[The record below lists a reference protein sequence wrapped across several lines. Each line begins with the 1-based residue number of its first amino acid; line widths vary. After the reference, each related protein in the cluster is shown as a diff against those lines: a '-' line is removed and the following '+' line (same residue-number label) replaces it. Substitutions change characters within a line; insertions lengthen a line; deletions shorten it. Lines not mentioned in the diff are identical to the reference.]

1 MLSTTGVHTVF
12 RPTPPPVRRLI
23 LSIFLVAVVAPALAG
38 CRSTQRDDKAVAA
51 PVGSLV
57 QSWKL
62 PLELSSQGD
71 SIRGLYL
78 REDVLFA
85 YSQNNRVVAIV
96 ADTGKILFGAD
107 VTPGSIPLKPP
118 ILMKDRYCF
127 PDGSTIECYDRKTG
141 KLLDSV
147 ETDRSIRSPGA
158 QSGNTIYVGL
168 DYPGGGR
175 LSAIDLTRKFD
186 RSRWQALTFGG
197 ISAKPAVFQN
207 VVYLGSEDGRVYAV
221 NESDRAP
228 VWPLERS
235 AFQTDG
241 KVIGDLYADETGLYV
256 ASTDAKLYCL
266 ELGTGKIKWQYFAA
280 APLEEG
286 AVVTDDSVYVM
297 VPRVGVAVLTKT
309 EGKYN
314 REARFVAKGTDRFLA
329 QDDKHVY
336 LKTTDNYVAAY
347 DKQTGELKFKSNRR
361 DLIALAVNTKDSTIY
376 GATRDGLVLCIKPVT
391 KPGTVGTLVAAPARD
406 DAAVASAR

>member
-1 MLSTTGVHTVF
+1 MF
-12 RPTPPPVRRLI
+12 RPPLSAVRMLI
-23 LSIFLVAVVAPALAG
+23 LPLAVAFAIPALVG
-38 CRSTQRDDKAVAA
+38 CRNTQSAEKAVLA

-78 REDVLFA
+78 RDDILFA
-85 YSQNNRVVAIV
+85 YSQNNRVVAIT
-96 ADTGKILFGAD
+96 AATGKIIFGAD

-118 ILMKDRYCF
+118 IVMKDRYCF
-127 PDGSTIECYDRKTG
+127 PDGSSIECYDRKTG

-147 ETDRSIRSPGA
+147 ETERSIRSPGA

-175 LSAIDLTRKFD
+175 LSAIDLTRKYD
-186 RSRWQALTFGG
+186 RARWQALTFGG
-197 ISAKPAVFQN
+197 IASKPAVFQN
-207 VVYLGSEDGRVYAV
+207 VVYFGSEDGRVYAV
-221 NESDRAP
+221 GEDRTP
-228 VWPLERS
+228 VWPLEHS

-280 APLEEG
+280 APLEDG
-286 AVVTDDSVYVM
+286 PVVTDDTVYVT

-314 REARFVAKGTDRFLA
+314 REPRFVAKGADRFLA
-329 QDDKHVY
+329 QDEKNVY
-336 LKTTDNYVAAY
+336 LKSTDNYIVAY
-347 DKQTGELKFKSNRR
+347 DKQSGEMKFKSERR
-361 DLIALAVNTKDSTIY
+361 DLIALAVNTTKDSTIY
-376 GATRDGLVLCIKPVT
+376 GATRDGLVLAIKPVN
-391 KPGTVGTLVAAPARD
+391 KPGTVGTLVAAPVRAK
-406 DAAVASAR
+406 DAG